1 MRVPPAS
8 DESSV
13 MLICPPILQGDER
26 VPALHREASVLMS
39 CATLAGVKRHRAAAD
54 DDDKD
59 GDVAPDCAVCQACT
73 THFRPY

>member
-1 MRVPPAS
+1 
-8 DESSV
+8 